1 MNRGENP
8 MMNFA
13 IPFPQK
19 RQKKNQQNK
28 DEFSARSFEYCKSR
42 KRFEYF
48 EDPDCE
54 WKNAGHVLLCIVYFF
69 FFFGFFFLGPEDKL
83 FF

>member
-69 FFFGFFFLGPEDKL
+69 LVFFFRPGG
-83 FF
+83 